1 MSERPEE
8 PHQASDAESMLPID
22 EHVEEGHDA
31 EGRKV
36 RHRGIYLLPNLFT
49 TANLFAGFYSIINS
63 MSAQSALAAGDAA
76 SASKYF
82 GFAAIAIFVAMAVVL
97 TVLVAGIANLA
108 ITGDKARSRSNQL
121 MRLRVLVQ
129 FIAVILLMLGFWLKT
144 RAG

>member
-1 MSERPEE
+1 MTTE
-8 PHQASDAESMLPID
+8 PL
-22 EHVEEGHDA
+22 
-31 EGRKV
+31 
-36 RHRGIYLLPNLFT
+36 N
-49 TANLFAGFYSIINS
+49 
-63 MSAQSALAAGDAA
+63 
-76 SASKYF
+76 
-82 GFAAIAIFVAMAVVL
+82 IAIFVAMAVVL